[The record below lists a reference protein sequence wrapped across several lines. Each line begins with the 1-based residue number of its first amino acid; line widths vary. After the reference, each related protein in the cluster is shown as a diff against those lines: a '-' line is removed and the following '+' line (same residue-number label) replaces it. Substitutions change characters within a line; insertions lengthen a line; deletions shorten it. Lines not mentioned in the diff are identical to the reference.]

1 MILVWHRSD
10 LRTHDHPAL
19 HHAAIASSQL
29 APVFVLDPVL
39 LEMPYSGRV
48 RIAFLYANLHALNE
62 FYQKLGSSLVVRY
75 GKPEEELLKLARE
88 ASAKAIYALRSDEPI
103 GRERDARVKKILEQ
117 NGIEFRLLE
126 SDTIQ
131 QPGTIKSLSDTSYR
145 VFTPFWRTWSNFSIK
160 TLATPVKLEPH
171 TLSSLEIPQ
180 PSTNILLPKAGEVT
194 AITQLEEFIRN
205 TGLKYENLRDFPAV
219 DGTSKLSTYL
229 HLGVISPR
237 FAASRAQK
245 AGMTGWVRELCWRD
259 FYRHILFDEPR
270 LATEAF
276 KTTWNSFPWRD
287 SSDDLEAWKTG
298 HTGYPIVD
306 AGMRQLLETGW
317 MHNRVRMI
325 VASFL
330 TKHLLID
337 WRLGE
342 AHFNELLLDG
352 DLASNNGGWQW
363 TAGCGVDAAPYFR
376 VFNPVTQGEKFDSS
390 AEYIKRFVPELRD
403 LEPKFAHQPWT
414 MTRPPKAYADPI
426 LPLSF
431 GRERFLETAKKHL
444 STTELETLKDHAD

>member
-19 HHAAIASSQL
+19 FHAARNSDKL
-29 APVFVLDPVL
+29 APVFVLDPLL
-39 LEMPYSGRV
+39 LEMPYSGRA
-48 RIAFLYANLHALNE
+48 RIAFLHTNLHTLHE
-62 FYQKLGSSLVVRY
+62 SYQKLGSSLIVRY

-88 ASAKAIYALRSDEPI
+88 AGAKAIYTLQSIEPI
-103 GRERDARVKKILEQ
+103 GRTRDARVKEVLEQ
-117 NGIEFRLLE
+117 NGIEFRLFE

-131 QPGTIKSLSDTSYR
+131 PPSTIKSLSGTSYK
-145 VFTPFWRTWSNFSIK
+145 VFTPFWKTWSNFSFNTLK
-160 TLATPVKLEPH
+160 TPKNLEPH
-171 TLSSLEIPQ
+171 NLNSLEIPQ
-180 PSTNILLPKAGEVT
+180 ASTQIVLPKAGEIA
-194 AITQLEEFIRN
+194 AIWQLEQFIGN
-205 TGLKYENLRDFPAV
+205 VGLRYESLRDLPAV
-219 DGTSKLSTYL
+219 DGTSQLSSYF
-229 HLGVISPR
+229 HLGIISPR
-237 FAASRAQK
+237 YAAARADK

-259 FYRHILFDEPR
+259 FYRHLLFDEPR
-270 LATEAF
+270 LATQAF
-276 KTTWNSFPWRD
+276 KTNWNSFPWRD
-287 SSDDLEAWKTG
+287 SSSDLTAWKTG
-298 HTGYPIVD
+298 NTGYPIID

-317 MHNRVRMI
+317 MHNRIRMI

-342 AHFNELLLDG
+342 AHFNELLIDG

-390 AEYIKRFVPELRD
+390 SDYIKRFVPELRD
-403 LEPKFAHQPWT
+403 LEPKFAHKPWT

-444 STTELETLKDHAD
+444 STSELKTLKDHAD

>member
-1 MILVWHRSD
+1 MILVWHRAD

-19 HHAAIASSQL
+19 HHAARVSGQA

-39 LEMPYSGRV
+39 LKMPYAGRA
-48 RIAFLYANLHALNE
+48 RIAFLHANLQALNE
-62 FYQKLGSSLVVRY
+62 SYQTLGSSLIVRY

-88 ASAKAIYALRSDEPI
+88 AGAKAIYALRSNEPI
-103 GRERDARVKKILEQ
+103 GCERDARVKVLLEQ
-117 NGIEFRLLE
+117 NGIELKLFE

-131 QPGTIKSLSDTSYR
+131 QPGTIKSLSDTSYK
-145 VFTPFWRTWSNFSIK
+145 VFTPFWKTWSNFPIS
-160 TLATPVKLEPH
+160 TLATPTKLEPH
-171 TLSSLEIPQ
+171 NLSTLEIPEPRTQ
-180 PSTNILLPKAGEVT
+180 ITLPEAGET
-194 AITQLEEFIRN
+194 AAITQLEQFIRN
-205 TGLKYENLRDFPAV
+205 VGLRYESLRDLPAT
-219 DGTSKLSTYL
+219 DGTSQLSSYL

-237 FAASRAQK
+237 YAAARAQK
-245 AGMTGWVRELCWRD
+245 AAMTGWVRELCWRD
-259 FYRHILFDEPR
+259 FYRHLLFDEPH
-270 LATEAF
+270 LALEAF
-276 KTTWNSFPWRD
+276 KPAWRTFPWRD
-287 SSDDLEAWKTG
+287 SSQDFEAWKSG
-298 HTGYPIVD
+298 NTGYPIVD

-342 AHFNELLLDG
+342 AHFNELLIDG

-376 VFNPVTQGEKFDSS
+376 VFNPVTQGEKFDSG

-426 LPLSF
+426 LPLSM
-431 GRERFLETAKKHL
+431 GRERFLEIAKLHL
-444 STTELETLKDHAD
+444 KS

>member
-1 MILVWHRSD
+1 MILVWHRAD

-19 HHAAIASSQL
+19 HHAARASNKI

-39 LEMPYSGRV
+39 LKMPYAGRA
-48 RIAFLYANLHALNE
+48 RIAFLYTNLQALNE
-62 FYQKLGSSLVVRY
+62 SYQKLGSSLVVRY
-75 GKPEEELLKLARE
+75 GKPEEELLQLARE
-88 ASAKAIYALRSDEPI
+88 TGAKAVFALRSDEPI
-103 GRERDARVKKILEQ
+103 GRERDARVKTVLEQ
-117 NGIEFRLLE
+117 NGIELKLFE

-131 QPGTIKSLSDTSYR
+131 QPGTIKSLSDTSYK
-145 VFTPFWRTWSNFSIK
+145 VFTPFWKTWSSFPIT
-160 TLATPVKLEPH
+160 TLATPSKLEPH
-171 TLSSLEIPQ
+171 DLSSLAIPE
-180 PSTNILLPKAGEVT
+180 PNTHIPLPEAGET
-194 AITQLEEFIRN
+194 AAINQLEQFIRN
-205 TGLKYENLRDFPAV
+205 VGLRYESLRDLPAT
-219 DGTSKLSTYL
+219 DGTSQLSSYL

-237 FAASRAQK
+237 YAAARGQK

-270 LATEAF
+270 LAVEAF
-276 KTTWNSFPWRD
+276 KPAWNNFPWHD
-287 SSDDLEAWKTG
+287 SSQDFEAWKTG
-298 HTGYPIVD
+298 NTGYPIVD

-342 AHFNELLLDG
+342 AHFNELLIDG

-390 AEYIKRFVPELRD
+390 SDYIKKFIPELRD
-403 LEPKFAHQPWT
+403 LEPKLAHQPWT
-414 MTRPPKAYADPI
+414 MTRPPKTYADPI
-426 LPLSF
+426 LPLSI
-431 GRERFLETAKKHL
+431 GRERFLETAKQHL
-444 STTELETLKDHAD
+444 KSD

>member
-1 MILVWHRSD
+1 MILVWHRAD

-19 HHAAIASSQL
+19 HHAARVSNQI

-39 LEMPYSGRV
+39 LKMPYSGQT

-62 FYQKLGSSLVVRY
+62 SYQKLGSSLVVRY

-88 ASAKAIYALRSDEPI
+88 SGMRVVYALRSDEPI
-103 GRERDARVKKILEQ
+103 GRERDARVKEALEK
-117 NGIEFRLLE
+117 NGVELKLFE

-131 QPGTIKSLSDTSYR
+131 QPGSIKSLSDTSYK
-145 VFTPFWRTWSNFSIK
+145 VFTPFWKTWSNVPIL
-160 TLATPVKLEPH
+160 TLPTPKKLEPH
-171 TLSSLEIPQ
+171 GLSSLEIPE
-180 PSTNILLPKAGEVT
+180 PKAPVSLPKAGEL
-194 AITQLEEFIRN
+194 AAQAQLERFIKD
-205 TGLKYENLRDFPAV
+205 TGLFYDSLRDTPAV
-219 DGTSKLSTYL
+219 DGTSRLSSHL

-237 FAASRAQK
+237 HAAARAQR
-245 AGMTGWVRELCWRD
+245 AGMTAWVRELCWRD
-259 FYRHILFDEPR
+259 FYRHLMVDEPR

-276 KTTWNSFPWRD
+276 KPRWKTFPWRN
-287 SSDDLEAWKTG
+287 SNSDFEAWKSG
-298 HTGYPIVD
+298 NTGYPIVD

-342 AHFNELLLDG
+342 AHFMELLIDG

-376 VFNPVTQGEKFDSS
+376 VFNPVTQGEKFDAN
-390 AEYIKRFVPELRD
+390 AEYIKKFVPELEP
-403 LEPKFAHQPWT
+403 LEPKFAHQPWA
-414 MTRPPKAYADPI
+414 MTRPPKTYANPI
-426 LPLSF
+426 VPLSV
-431 GRERFLETAKKHL
+431 GRERFLEAAKRHL
-444 STTELETLKDHAD
+444 KT